1 VLFGLLLLFYILTI
15 PVAEAAFFNSY
26 LNHLTCLQQST
37 IIASS
42 QCRLLFDFIY
52 IYLVDKETLIF
63 LKEAVVTVTTTVI
76 FVGSPI
82 YLLYKRML
90 FKHDVA
96 LISVPLKEI

>member
-1 VLFGLLLLFYILTI
+1 
-15 PVAEAAFFNSY
+15 
-26 LNHLTCLQQST
+26 
-37 IIASS
+37 
-42 QCRLLFDFIY
+42 
-52 IYLVDKETLIF
+52 VDKETLIF